1 MAPRAEGRAASWW
14 VTAVFAVAGVAA
26 SVAITAGLTP
36 RIAASAAHAA
46 DVPCGDY
53 GVAVSAD
60 WGWKSPEELQASYAM
75 ARNVGACQIRISVP
89 WGDVETAP
97 GYYDWS
103 QLDMMVHGATA
114 AGIEPML
121 VLYAIPGWVQEA
133 GVQQAITQQGASSL
147 SSSGAVTLAASESD
161 RHEIGRMYSE
171 FAAAVAA
178 RYKDSVYA
186 YEVWNEPNI
195 SRFWTNP
202 SAAEYAELLKLT
214 YPRIHQADPS
224 AVVISAGLAPAADTE
239 TSISP
244 TTFVSEMYKA
254 GAKDS
259 FDALGVHP
267 YTWNDPPE
275 ERMKFLDIDE
285 LQRIMDGNGD
295 AGKQMWV
302 TEYGAPTGG
311 LPGLT
316 QSEQA
321 AMLMFGIEEA
331 RRNPRIERFYFYTLQ
346 DYPLGVTDP
355 ESYFG
360 IYTSDGGAK
369 VGANELRSG
378 L

>member
-26 SVAITAGLTP
+26 SVAITVGLTP
-36 RIAASAAHAA
+36 RVATSAAHAA

-161 RHEIGRMYSE
+161 RHEIGRMYSQ

-214 YPRIHQADPS
+214 YPGSIRLTRAPWSS
-224 AVVISAGLAPAADTE
+224 ARASPRRLTRRRRFPHDVRQRDVQGGCEGFLRRAGRA
-239 TSISP
+239 
-244 TTFVSEMYKA
+244 
-254 GAKDS
+254 
-259 FDALGVHP
+259 P
-267 YTWNDPPE
+267 YTWNDPPD

-311 LPGLT
+311 LSGLT

-369 VGANELRSG
+369 VGANEIRSQ